1 MCYNLVGD
9 TMILFEKFE
18 DTIFLKESSD
28 LQDRYDAL
36 LRLKDEFPNNEDISE
51 EMFIIKKGL
60 DGEKEI
66 KYQLSKS
73 NLGLFVLNDINIE
86 YEDLKAQIDYVVI
99 TKMYCYFIEC
109 KNLIGNVTVNEKGDF
124 IREYTFSN
132 KKVKK
137 GMYSPLR
144 QVEAQRDVYKKIWNN
159 RLSKNKILNT
169 IRRFLSNDG
178 FTNTH
183 RVLVVAANNETI
195 LNTKYAPKDI
205 KPKVIKADALIRTI
219 QNDLKQS
226 DKDLWESKKQMEEWA
241 NTFLK
246 INVNKDVD
254 YYEYYKE
261 QFNLESSNND
271 DKLKEKL
278 LEFRKSRS
286 KELNIPAYYVYN
298 NDELDLLV
306 KAKPKTL
313 EELKSLSI
321 LSSVKINTHGKL
333 IIEIINNK

>member
-18 DTIFLKESSD
+18 DTIFLKESSN

-124 IREYTFSN
+124 IREYTFNN

-205 KPKVIKADALIRTI
+205 KTKVIKADALIRTI

-246 INVNKDVD
+246 INVNKEVD

-306 KAKPKTL
+306 KVKPKTL
-313 EELKSLSI
+313 EELKGLNI

>member
-1 MCYNLVGD
+1 MCYNLFGD

-178 FTNTH
+178 FTNIH

-205 KPKVIKADALIRTI
+205 KTKVIKADALIRTI

-306 KAKPKTL
+306 KDKPKTL

>member
-1 MCYNLVGD
+1 
-9 TMILFEKFE
+9 MILFEKFE

-178 FTNTH
+178 FTNIH

-205 KPKVIKADALIRTI
+205 KTKVIKADALIRTI

>member
-1 MCYNLVGD
+1 
-9 TMILFEKFE
+9 MILFEKFE

-205 KPKVIKADALIRTI
+205 KTKVIKADALIRTI

>member
-1 MCYNLVGD
+1 
-9 TMILFEKFE
+9 MILFEKFE

-159 RLSKNKILNT
+159 RLSKNKI
-169 IRRFLSNDG
+169 
-178 FTNTH
+178 
-183 RVLVVAANNETI
+183 
-195 LNTKYAPKDI
+195 
-205 KPKVIKADALIRTI
+205 
-219 QNDLKQS
+219 
-226 DKDLWESKKQMEEWA
+226 
-241 NTFLK
+241 
-246 INVNKDVD
+246 
-254 YYEYYKE
+254 
-261 QFNLESSNND
+261 
-271 DKLKEKL
+271 
-278 LEFRKSRS
+278 
-286 KELNIPAYYVYN
+286 
-298 NDELDLLV
+298 
-306 KAKPKTL
+306 
-313 EELKSLSI
+313 
-321 LSSVKINTHGKL
+321 
-333 IIEIINNK
+333 

>member
-1 MCYNLVGD
+1 
-9 TMILFEKFE
+9 MILFEKFE

-178 FTNTH
+178 FTNIH
-183 RVLVVAANNETI
+183 RVLVVAANNETM

-205 KPKVIKADALIRTI
+205 KTKVIKADALIRTI

>member
-1 MCYNLVGD
+1 MP
-9 TMILFEKFE
+9 LFDFFK
-18 DTIFLKESSD
+18 DTIFLKENSD

-109 KNLIGNVTVNEKGDF
+109 KNLIGNITVNEKGDF
-124 IREYTFSN
+124 IREYTFNN

-178 FTNTH
+178 FTNIH

-205 KPKVIKADALIRTI
+205 KTKVIKADALIRTI

>member
-1 MCYNLVGD
+1 MCYNLFGD

-178 FTNTH
+178 FTNIH

-205 KPKVIKADALIRTI
+205 KTKVIKADALIRTI

-261 QFNLESSNND
+261 QFNLASSNND

>member
-1 MCYNLVGD
+1 MCYNLFGD
-9 TMILFEKFE
+9 TMFLFEKFE

-36 LRLKDEFPNNEDISE
+36 LKLKEEFPKNEDVSE

-109 KNLIGNVTVNEKGDF
+109 KNLIGNITVNEKGDF
-124 IREYTFSN
+124 IREYTFNN

-169 IRRFLSNDG
+169 IRRVLSENN
-178 FTNTH
+178 FTDTN

-205 KPKVIKADALIRTI
+205 KTKVIKADALVRTI

-226 DKDLWESKKQMEEWA
+226 DRELWESKKQMEEWA
-241 NTFLK
+241 NAFLN
-246 INVNKDVD
+246 INVDKNID

>member
-124 IREYTFSN
+124 IREYTFNN

-178 FTNTH
+178 FTKTH

-205 KPKVIKADALIRTI
+205 KTKVIKADALIRTI

-246 INVNKDVD
+246 INVNKEVD

-286 KELNIPAYYVYN
+286 KELNIPAYYIYT
-298 NDELDLLV
+298 NDELELLI
-306 KAKPKTL
+306 KEKPKTL

-333 IIEIINNK
+333 IIEIMNNK

>member
-1 MCYNLVGD
+1 MCYNLFGD

-178 FTNTH
+178 FTNIH

-205 KPKVIKADALIRTI
+205 KTKVIKADALIRTI

-278 LEFRKSRS
+278 LDFRKSRS

-306 KAKPKTL
+306 KDKPKTL

>member
-1 MCYNLVGD
+1 MCYNLFGD

-178 FTNTH
+178 FTNIH

-205 KPKVIKADALIRTI
+205 KTKVIKADALIRTI

>member
-1 MCYNLVGD
+1 MCYNLFGD

-109 KNLIGNVTVNEKGDF
+109 KNLIGNITVNEKGDF
-124 IREYTFSN
+124 IREYTFNN

-169 IRRFLSNDG
+169 IRRVLSNDG
-178 FTNTH
+178 FTNIH

-205 KPKVIKADALIRTI
+205 KTKVIKADALVRTI

-241 NTFLK
+241 NTFLN
-246 INVNKDVD
+246 INVDKNID

-261 QFNLESSNND
+261 QFNLESSTND
-271 DKLKEKL
+271 DELKEKL

-286 KELNIPAYYVYN
+286 KELNIPAYYIYT
-298 NDELDLLV
+298 NDELELLI
-306 KAKPKTL
+306 KEKPKTL
-313 EELKSLSI
+313 EELKSSNV

-333 IIEIINNK
+333 IIEIMNNK

>member
-1 MCYNLVGD
+1 MF
-9 TMILFEKFE
+9 LFEKFE

-36 LRLKDEFPNNEDISE
+36 LKLKEEFPNNEDVSE

-124 IREYTFSN
+124 IREYTFNN

-169 IRRFLSNDG
+169 IRRFLSNDE

-205 KPKVIKADALIRTI
+205 KTKVIKVDALIRTI

-246 INVNKDVD
+246 INVNKEVD

-321 LSSVKINTHGKL
+321 LSSVKINAHGNL

>member
-1 MCYNLVGD
+1 
-9 TMILFEKFE
+9 MILFEKFE

-178 FTNTH
+178 FTNIH

-205 KPKVIKADALIRTI
+205 KTKVIKADALIRTI

-306 KAKPKTL
+306 KDKPKTL

>member
-1 MCYNLVGD
+1 MF
-9 TMILFEKFE
+9 LFEKFE

-36 LRLKDEFPNNEDISE
+36 LKLKEEFPKNEDVSE

-109 KNLIGNVTVNEKGDF
+109 KNLIGNITVNEKGDF
-124 IREYTFSN
+124 IREYTFNN

-169 IRRFLSNDG
+169 IRRVLSENN
-178 FTNTH
+178 FTDTN

-205 KPKVIKADALIRTI
+205 KTKVIKADALVRTI

-226 DKDLWESKKQMEEWA
+226 DRELWESKKQMEEWA
-241 NTFLK
+241 NAFLN
-246 INVNKDVD
+246 INVDKNID